1 MGYTFFVE
9 EGLWLRPVSMKGVG
23 EKEEELSIQK
33 REKKTN
39 SCEKICTT

>member
-33 REKKTN
+33 REKPAN
-39 SCEKICTT
+39 SYGKIGTI